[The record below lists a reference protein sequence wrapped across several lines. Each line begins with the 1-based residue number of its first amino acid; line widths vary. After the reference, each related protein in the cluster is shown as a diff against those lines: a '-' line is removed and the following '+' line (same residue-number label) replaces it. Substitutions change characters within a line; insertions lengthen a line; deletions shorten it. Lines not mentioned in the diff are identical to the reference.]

1 VNNGVEIGME
11 PAQARVFV
19 GSNVQGNNMEEEHQE
34 TTQTTQRNNAF
45 MTRNMKVR
53 EWTPVNRE
61 YENGEDE
68 IREDMVTT
76 NEEKTKSIS
85 NSNIHAK
92 EVEAVETLKRKLEYL
107 SLCNNDNKY

>member
-1 VNNGVEIGME
+1 MNNGVEIGME

-68 IREDMVTT
+68 IREDM
-76 NEEKTKSIS
+76 
-85 NSNIHAK
+85 
-92 EVEAVETLKRKLEYL
+92 
-107 SLCNNDNKY
+107 